1 VNRQAVLICLAVLA
15 TVAGGFAVLHHH
27 RPPDRATSG
36 PDAFVVP
43 TPTPTAT
50 RTATP
55 TPTVTSVRRAPVE
68 SGPVR
73 QPQMVRAA
81 RAFLTVY
88 LAWQYGHATAHHLPA
103 ASGTL
108 KSRLVRQHPRVPA
121 AARRWRVRFRTMQ
134 AGARVVV
141 ATVHA
146 GRQTYTVSLALT
158 RTDGGWVVSAIAV

>member
-1 VNRQAVLICLAVLA
+1 MNRQAVLICLAFLA
-15 TVAGGFAVLHHH
+15 VAAGGFAVLHHGH
-27 RPPDRATSG
+27 PPARAASG

-50 RTATP
+50 RTPTPSPVATP
-55 TPTVTSVRRAPVE
+55 ARRAPTE
-68 SGPVR
+68 PGPVR
-73 QPQMVRAA
+73 QPQMIHAA
-81 RAFLTVY
+81 RMFLTVY
-88 LAWQYGHATAHHLPA
+88 LAWQYGHATARHLPA
-103 ASGTL
+103 ASSSL
-108 KSRLVRQHPRVPA
+108 RDRLARQHPRVPA

-141 ATVHA
+141 ATVRA